1 MQAAPAIP
9 RAREFPDLPSMTEH
23 QPPRMQRA
31 MHVVGDGFAE
41 ITQRTPVDI
50 DEAVP
55 VILRECRPQLRG
67 AH

>member
-1 MQAAPAIP
+1 
-9 RAREFPDLPSMTEH
+9 MTEH